1 MTLNQFLDAAY
12 ALLVEEY
19 RRLGANLSEALD
31 RTREYAAGGH
41 NRKQEPV
48 TASGNAREAVT
59 AVPQS
64 GLTAE
69 ELQNEA
75 ALAALEQAMQGV
87 SFG

>member
-41 NRKQEPV
+41 MKKEPV
-48 TASGNAREAVT
+48 TASGNAREAITV
-59 AVPQS
+59 VPQS
-64 GLTAE
+64 GLTPE
-69 ELQNEA
+69 ELENERS
-75 ALAALEQAMQGV
+75 LAALEAAMQGV

>member
-41 NRKQEPV
+41 KKESI
-48 TASGNAREAVT
+48 TASGNREAVT
-59 AVPQS
+59 EVPRS
-64 GLTAE
+64 NLTSE
-69 ELQNEA
+69 ELENER
-75 ALAALEQAMQGV
+75 ALVALEEAMTGV
-87 SFG
+87 SFR